1 MVTNNDV
8 NEGAI
13 RRRRRLGGSNI
24 VWRSDNGNYIVRATD
39 LSLHRQSLR
48 RLSRGG
54 RNVLKRERR
63 SSGLFRMLQLRQA

>member
-1 MVTNNDV
+1 MGTNNDV

-39 LSLHRQSLR
+39 LSLHRQS
-48 RLSRGG
+48 SRGG